1 MTLRPRPAG
10 LRLLV
15 LLGLLVPRPG
25 LSQGVTGSVGID
37 ANVIGQ
43 ALTVTTLSNLNFG
56 SVPKGVATTVQPTA
70 AGAGA
75 WQIQGS
81 KNADVS
87 ITFVLPVLLTNI
99 QALPGSTMPVS
110 FGAASARWNRATNNV
125 AGATAFDPITGTTGR
140 LGPPANPYIYLWIG
154 GTVSPAATAKP
165 GIYTGTI
172 IVTIA
177 YL

>member
-1 MTLRPRPAG
+1 
-10 LRLLV
+10 LL
-15 LLGLLVPRPG
+15 LLGLLMPRSAR
-25 LSQGVTGSVGID
+25 SQGVGGAVGID
-37 ANVIGQ
+37 ATVIGQ
-43 ALTVTTLSNLNFG
+43 ALSVTTLSNLNFG
-56 SVPKGVATTVQPTA
+56 SVAKGVATTVQPTA

-87 ITFVLPVLLTNI
+87 ITFVLPALLTNI

-110 FGAASARWNRATNNV
+110 FGATSARWNRATNNV
-125 AGATAFDPITGTTGR
+125 AGATVFDPIAGTTGK

-165 GIYTGTI
+165 GVYTGTI

>member
-1 MTLRPRPAG
+1 MARLRGGG
-10 LRLLV
+10 LL
-15 LLGLLVPRPG
+15 LLGLLVARPV

-37 ANVIGQ
+37 ATVIGP
-43 ALTVTTLSNLNFG
+43 ALTVTTLSNLDFG
-56 SVPKGVATTVQPTA
+56 SVLKGVATTVQPTA

-75 WQIQGS
+75 WQVQGS

-87 ITFVLPVLLTNI
+87 ITFVLPAVLTNI

-110 FGAASARWNRATNNV
+110 FGATSARWNRATNNV
-125 AGATAFDPITGTTGR
+125 AGAAAFDPSAGTTGK
-140 LGPPANPYIYLWIG
+140 LGPTANPFLYIWIG
-154 GTVSPAATAKP
+154 GTVSPAAAAKP
-165 GIYTGTI
+165 GVYTGTI

>member
-1 MTLRPRPAG
+1 MSRPGLAG
-10 LRLLV
+10 LL
-15 LLGLLVPRPG
+15 LLGLLVTRAG
-25 LSQGVTGSVGID
+25 LSQGVGGSVAID

-43 ALTVTTLSNLNFG
+43 ALTITTLSDLNFG

-87 ITFVLPVLLTNI
+87 VTFVLPALLTNI

-110 FGAASARWNRATNNV
+110 FGATSARWNRATNNV
-125 AGATAFDPITGTTGR
+125 AAATVFNPSVGTTGK
-140 LGPPANPYIYLWIG
+140 LGPPANPFLYIWIG
-154 GTVSPAATAKP
+154 GTVTPAAAAKP

>member
-1 MTLRPRPAG
+1 MLRLRYAG
-10 LRLLV
+10 LM
-15 LLGLLVPRPG
+15 LLGSLLPRPG
-25 LSQGVTGSVGID
+25 VSQGVGGAVGVD

-43 ALTVTTLSNLNFG
+43 AVTVTTLSALNFG
-56 SVPKGVATTVQPTA
+56 SVPKGVATTVLPTA

-87 ITFVLPVLLTNI
+87 MAFVLPAVLTNI
-99 QALPGSTMPVS
+99 QAPPGSTMPVS
-110 FGAASARWNRATNNV
+110 FGATSARWNRATNNV
-125 AGATAFDPITGTTGR
+125 AAATVFNPSVGATGK
-140 LGPPANPYIYLWIG
+140 LGPPANPFLYIWIG
-154 GTVSPAATAKP
+154 GTVTPAAAAKP

>member
-1 MTLRPRPAG
+1 VKARLRHAG
-10 LRLLV
+10 L
-15 LLGLLVPRPG
+15 LLGLLMPRPV
-25 LSQGVTGSVGID
+25 LSQGVAGSVGID
-37 ANVIGQ
+37 ATVIGQ

-75 WQIQGS
+75 WQVQGS

-87 ITFVLPVLLTNI
+87 ITFVLPAVLTNI

-110 FGAASARWNRATNNV
+110 FGATSARWNRATNNV
-125 AGATAFDPITGTTGR
+125 ASAAAFDPIAGTTGK
-140 LGPPANPYIYLWIG
+140 LGPTANPFLYIWIG
-154 GTVSPAATAKP
+154 GTVSPAAAAKP
-165 GIYTGTI
+165 GVYTGTI

>member
-1 MTLRPRPAG
+1 MSRLSHAG
-10 LRLLV
+10 LL
-15 LLGLLVPRPG
+15 LLGLLVPRRGVP
-25 LSQGVTGSVGID
+25 QGVSGSVGID

-43 ALTVTTLSNLNFG
+43 AVTVTTLSNLNFG

-87 ITFVLPVLLTNI
+87 MAFVLPAVLTNI
-99 QALPGSTMPVS
+99 QALPGSTMPIS
-110 FGAASARWNRATNNV
+110 FGATSARWNRATNNV
-125 AGATAFDPITGTTGR
+125 AGATAFNPVAGTTGK
-140 LGPPANPYIYLWIG
+140 LGPPANPFIYLWIG
-154 GTVSPAATAKP
+154 GTVSPAAATKP
-165 GIYTGTI
+165 GVYTGTI

>member
-1 MTLRPRPAG
+1 MTRRPGRAAV
-10 LRLLV
+10 L
-15 LLGLLVPRPG
+15 LLGLLLPRSAR
-25 LSQGVTGSVGID
+25 SQGGGGTVGID
-37 ANVIGQ
+37 ANVIGRP
-43 ALTVTTLSNLNFG
+43 LSVPTLSNLNFG

-70 AGAGA
+70 ASAGA

-81 KNADVS
+81 KNAAVS
-87 ITFVLPVLLTNI
+87 ITFVLPALLTNI

-110 FGAASARWNRATNNV
+110 FGATSARWNRATNNV
-125 AGATAFDPITGTTGR
+125 AGATAFNPVVGTTGK
-140 LGPPANPYIYLWIG
+140 LGPSANPFLYLWIG
-154 GTVSPAATAKP
+154 RTVSDAATAKP

>member
-1 MTLRPRPAG
+1 VTARRARAG
-10 LRLLV
+10 LL

-25 LSQGVTGSVGID
+25 LSQGVGGSVGID

-56 SVPKGVATTVQPTA
+56 SVPKGIATTVQPTA

-75 WQIQGS
+75 WQIQGT

-87 ITFVLPVLLTNI
+87 IGFVLPTLLINV
-99 QALPGSTMPVS
+99 QALPGSTIPLS
-110 FGAASARWNRATNNV
+110 FGATSGRWNRATNNV
-125 AGATAFDPITGTTGR
+125 AGATAFNPSAGTTAK
-140 LGPPANPYIYLWIG
+140 LGPTANPYLYLWIG

-165 GIYTGTI
+165 GVYTGTI

>member
-1 MTLRPRPAG
+1 MSRRSYGG
-10 LRLLV
+10 LL
-15 LLGLLVPRPG
+15 LLGLLLPRPG
-25 LSQGVTGSVGID
+25 LSQVVGGALGVD

-87 ITFVLPVLLTNI
+87 ITFVLPALLTNI
-99 QALPGSTMPVS
+99 QALPGSTMPIS
-110 FGAASARWNRATNNV
+110 FAATSARWNRATNNV
-125 AGATAFDPITGTTGR
+125 AGATAFNPVAGTTGK
-140 LGPPANPYIYLWIG
+140 LGPPANPYIYLWMG
-154 GTVSPAATAKP
+154 GTVSPVVTAKP

>member
-1 MTLRPRPAG
+1 VTS
-10 LRLLV
+10 RLAHAC
-15 LLGLLVPRPG
+15 LLLALLVPRPG
-25 LSQGVTGSVGID
+25 GSQSVGGALGVD
-37 ANVIGQ
+37 ANIIGP
-43 ALTVTTLSNLNFG
+43 ALTVTTLSNLDFG

-87 ITFVLPVLLTNI
+87 ITFVLPVVLTNI
-99 QALPGSTMPVS
+99 QALPGSTMPIS
-110 FGAASARWNRATNNV
+110 FGATSARWNRATNNV
-125 AGATAFDPITGTTGR
+125 AGATAFNPTAGTTGR
-140 LGPPANPYIYLWIG
+140 LGPPANPFLYLWIG

-165 GIYTGTI
+165 GVYTGTI

>member
-1 MTLRPRPAG
+1 MLRLRYAG
-10 LRLLV
+10 LM
-15 LLGLLVPRPG
+15 LLGSLLPRPG
-25 LSQGVTGSVGID
+25 VSQGVGGAVGVD

-43 ALTVTTLSNLNFG
+43 GLTVTTLSNLSFG
-56 SVPKGVATTVQPTA
+56 SVPKGLATTVLPTA

-87 ITFVLPVLLTNI
+87 IAFVLPAVLTNI
-99 QALPGSTMPVS
+99 QALPGSTMPIS
-110 FGAASARWNRATNNV
+110 FGATSARWNRATNNV
-125 AGATAFDPITGTTGR
+125 AGATAFDPVAGTTGK
-140 LGPPANPYIYLWIG
+140 LGPPASPYIYLWIG
-154 GTVSPAATAKP
+154 GTVSPAGTAKP

>member
-1 MTLRPRPAG
+1 MSRPGLAG
-10 LRLLV
+10 LL
-15 LLGLLVPRPG
+15 LLGLLVPRAG
-25 LSQGVTGSVGID
+25 LSQGVGGSVAID

-87 ITFVLPVLLTNI
+87 VTFVLPALLTNI

-110 FGAASARWNRATNNV
+110 FGATSARWNRATNNV
-125 AGATAFDPITGTTGR
+125 AGATAFDPSGGTTGK

-154 GTVSPAATAKP
+154 GTVTPAATAKP
-165 GIYTGTI
+165 GVYTGTI

>member
-1 MTLRPRPAG
+1 MSRLAHAG
-10 LRLLV
+10 LL
-15 LLGLLVPRPG
+15 LLGLLVPRRGVP
-25 LSQGVTGSVGID
+25 QGVGGSVGID

-56 SVPKGVATTVQPTA
+56 RPTA

-81 KNADVS
+81 KNADIS
-87 ITFVLPVLLTNI
+87 MAFVLPAVLTNI
-99 QALPGSTMPVS
+99 QALPGSTMPIS
-110 FGAASARWNRATNNV
+110 FGATSARWNRATNNV
-125 AGATAFDPITGTTGR
+125 AGATAFNPIAGTTGR
-140 LGPPANPYIYLWIG
+140 LGPPANPFIYLWIG
-154 GTVSPAATAKP
+154 GTVSPAAATKP
-165 GIYTGTI
+165 GVYTGTI

>member
-1 MTLRPRPAG
+1 MTARSARAG
-10 LRLLV
+10 LLV
-15 LLGLLVPRPG
+15 LGLLVPCPG
-25 LSQGVTGSVGID
+25 LSQGVGASVGID

-43 ALTVTTLSNLNFG
+43 LLTVTTLSNLNFG
-56 SVPKGVATTVQPTA
+56 SVPKGIATTVQPTA

-75 WQIQGS
+75 WQIQGN

-87 ITFVLPVLLTNI
+87 IGFVLPTLLINV

-110 FGAASARWNRATNNV
+110 FGATSARWNRATNNV
-125 AGATAFDPITGTTGR
+125 AGATAFNPSTGATAK

-165 GIYTGTI
+165 GVYTGTI
-172 IVTIA
+172 IITIA

>member
-1 MTLRPRPAG
+1 MARLRHG
-10 LRLLV
+10 GLLV
-15 LLGLLVPRPG
+15 LGLLVPLPG
-25 LSQGVTGSVGID
+25 LSQGVAGSVGID
-37 ANVIGQ
+37 ATVIGQ
-43 ALTVTTLSNLNFG
+43 ALTVTTLSNLDFG

-75 WQIQGS
+75 WQVQGS

-87 ITFVLPVLLTNI
+87 IAFVLPAVLTNI

-110 FGAASARWNRATNNV
+110 FGATSARWNRATNNV
-125 AGATAFDPITGTTGR
+125 ASATAFDPIAGTSGK
-140 LGPPANPYIYLWIG
+140 LGPTANPFLYIWIG
-154 GTVSPAATAKP
+154 GTVSPAPTAKP
-165 GIYTGTI
+165 GVYTGTI